1 MLSGQVFLSRSA
13 LTCYVIRVCVWAV
26 SFGAIDLRGLQIE
39 HEQPQY
45 LPLYTPMVVCQS
57 VLGFIM
63 LIFGFKTWKNLKKPT
78 IKYHHTSSF
87 FTGTTYIVVKVDGA
101 TPKRWWFVRGHD
113 KPIHGELRQLLSRW
127 YNFYHN
133 QHQLQRWT
141 VMPTASC
148 YGVAPAWAMR
158 NELVACGVP
167 GL

>member
-1 MLSGQVFLSRSA
+1 MLRDTCLRVSSILWGNWSSRSPNWTWA
-13 LTCYVIRVCVWAV
+13 ATISTFVYSNGGVSVC
-26 SFGAIDLRGLQIE
+26 
-39 HEQPQY
+39 
-45 LPLYTPMVVCQS
+45 
-57 VLGFIM
+57 
-63 LIFGFKTWKNLKKPT
+63 FGFHHVDFWLENLKKLKKPT

-87 FTGTTYIVVKVDGA
+87 FTGTTYIVVKVDGG